1 MESATPARWKWLWWG
16 NGRLKVRQRV
26 GWRNSWTRGREFNV
40 WVINLNFVSQWQFN
54 LICCQPLL
62 TKIRVLR
69 SVCERSGEECEP
81 VPATAKHDKSQLQ
94 QRWNAPRGEDCHAPQ
109 EDIDVKLLFNLC
121 TLVTTNAKCYV
132 RTDRLSLK
140 GISRSVIYL
149 IKMRIDNSSVYKVFH
164 MKNSRLIAS

>member
-1 MESATPARWKWLWWG
+1 MESATLARWKRLWWG
-16 NGRLKVRQRV
+16 NGRLKVRQRA
-26 GWRNSWTRGREFNV
+26 GWKNSWTGGREFNV

-54 LICCQPLL
+54 LISCQPLL

-81 VPATAKHDKSQLQ
+81 VPAAAKHDKSQLQ
-94 QRWNAPRGEDCHAPQ
+94 QCANTPRGEDRHAPQ
-109 EDIDVKLLFNLC
+109 ADIDVKLLFNLC
-121 TLVTTNAKCYV
+121 TLVTTNAKCYI

-149 IKMRIDNSSVYKVFH
+149 MKMRINKSSVYKVFP
-164 MKNSRLIAS
+164 MKNLHSIVS